1 MDLPEKVKVHMVV
14 AAVEAAA
21 AAVAVEVVAEPS

>member
-1 MDLPEKVKVHMVV
+1 LAA

-21 AAVAVEVVAEPS
+21 ALAESLFAVLKAANVEV